1 MEDKQ
6 IKEEIA
12 DYWNSRGGVY
22 DTQPG
27 HGLKSKEEKEEWL
40 KFLKNVMPEGC
51 KRVLDV
57 GAGTGFL
64 TLLLA
69 ELGYSVK
76 SIDLSEGMQADAK
89 RKAIESNLT
98 DRIEFDIADAE
109 KTGEDD
115 ESFDAVVNRHLLWTL
130 PHPKEAVDEWLRV
143 VRPGGKVIVIDGD
156 WQKRQRE
163 LASMSEEERRAEE
176 EKMKALE
183 EKFREEN
190 KKSYSDELKANLP
203 MSDHKTDPAQ
213 MVKKDGYE
221 MEIIPLEEIEEAER
235 TAFKRLN
242 IDDDHHHFGRCAYIL
257 TK

>member
-27 HGLKSKEEKEEWL
+27 HGLKSKEEKDEWL
-40 KFLKNVMPEGC
+40 KFLKSVMPDNC

-57 GAGTGFL
+57 GGGTGFL

-69 ELGYSVK
+69 ELGYDVK

-98 DRIEFDIADAE
+98 DRIEFAIGDAE
-109 KTGEDD
+109 NTGEPDD
-115 ESFDAVVNRHLLWTL
+115 HFDAVVNRHLLWTL

-143 VRPGGKVIVIDGD
+143 VRPGGRVIVIDGD

-163 LASMSEEERRAEE
+163 LAAMSEEERAAEE
-176 EKMKALE
+176 AKRKEKE
-183 EKFREEN
+183 EEFKKEN
-190 KKSYSDELKANLP
+190 GKWYSDELKENLP
-203 MSDHKTDPAQ
+203 MNDHTVNPAD
-213 MVKKDGYE
+213 MVKKEGYDL
-221 MEIIPLEEIEEAER
+221 EIIQLEAVEEAER
-235 TAFKRLN
+235 KAFKALG
-242 IDDDHHHFGRCAYIL
+242 IEEDHHHFGRCAYVL